1 MSFIAKGIVGIF
13 RYLTSEPISNF
24 DPLITVKIT
33 LAPIGTISLT
43 ISTSQALHDLKRLAI
58 EKFRE
63 NDKFQCYSTD
73 SEVNENMMKRFK
85 LIRSCNQRLLTS
97 DSLWKTLAELQI
109 EDGEEFVMLSGRANK
124 PIADPACNF
133 TPYCRPIT
141 LDKIN
146 LVTAT
151 VVPLNN
157 NHSIAY
163 PIVDMLFQ
171 DDMRKIFVTL
181 AQESAYVIGLSSHAN
196 KLIEYYREK
205 IHNLIASETNAI
217 AVMTQLGFERKSVV
231 HAMDLAAGNYRKA
244 LDWLIENESQAET
257 ESAAGSR
264 RTSVV
269 KSSRRNSILSSKFKA
284 PDNVPERVDA
294 LLEIVH
300 FYADTDEVVFP
311 DVLLSMLEMG
321 YNVETARAALKVT
334 RNCTA
339 SAVAFIAGERS
350 PSIFEIRQGV
360 SPSSEIRKSMLESAE
375 ILAALGN
382 PQMFEF
388 FINILHNPSQARQWD
403 RISDIGR
410 LMTHIITTYHNVKHS
425 MAINQFNQNSQLCIS
440 AITAPNTL

>member
-1 MSFIAKGIVGIF
+1 MSFIAKGIIGIF
-13 RYLTSEPISNF
+13 RYLTSEPIPNS

-33 LAPIGTISLT
+33 LAPIGTILLT
-43 ISTSQALHDLKRLAI
+43 ISTSQTLHDLKRLAI

-73 SEVNENMMKRFK
+73 SEFSENMMKRFK
-85 LIRSCNQRLLTS
+85 LIRSCNQRILTS
-97 DSLWKTLAELQI
+97 ASSWKTLVELQI
-109 EDGEEFVMLSGRANK
+109 GDGEEFVMMSGRANK
-124 PIADPACNF
+124 PIVDPACNF
-133 TPYCRPIT
+133 TPHCRIT
-141 LDKIN
+141 LDQIN
-146 LVTAT
+146 QATAK
-151 VVPLNN
+151 VEPLNSD
-157 NHSIAY
+157 HTIAY

-181 AQESAYVIGLSSHAN
+181 AQESAYVIGLSCHAN

-217 AVMTQLGFERKSVV
+217 AVMTQLGFEHKSVV
-231 HAMDLAAGNYRKA
+231 HAMDVAAGNYRKA
-244 LDWLIENESQAET
+244 LDWLIENESQAEP
-257 ESAAGSR
+257 ESVAGSR

-388 FINILHNPSQARQWD
+388 LVNILHNPSQARQWE
-403 RISDIGR
+403 RNSDIGR

>member
-1 MSFIAKGIVGIF
+1 MSFIAKGILGIF
-13 RYLTSEPISNF
+13 RYLTSEPIPNS

-43 ISTSQALHDLKRLAI
+43 ISTSQTLHDLKRLAI

-63 NDKFQCYSTD
+63 NDKFQCYSID
-73 SEVNENMMKRFK
+73 SEFSENMMKRFK
-85 LIRSCNQRLLTS
+85 LIRSCNQRILTS
-97 DSLWKTLAELQI
+97 ASSWKTLVELQI
-109 EDGEEFVMLSGRANK
+109 EDGEEFVMMSGRANK
-124 PIADPACNF
+124 PIVDPACNF
-133 TPYCRPIT
+133 TPNCRIT
-141 LDKIN
+141 LDQIN
-146 LVTAT
+146 QAT
-151 VVPLNN
+151 VKVEPLNSD
-157 NHSIAY
+157 HTIAY

-181 AQESAYVIGLSSHAN
+181 AQESAYVIGLSCHAN

-217 AVMTQLGFERKSVV
+217 AVMTQLGFEHKSVV
-231 HAMDLAAGNYRKA
+231 HAMDVAAGNYRKA
-244 LDWLIENESQAET
+244 LDWLIENESQAEP
-257 ESAAGSR
+257 ESVAGSR

-321 YNVETARAALKVT
+321 YSVETARAALKVT

-388 FINILHNPSQARQWD
+388 LVNILHNPSQARQWE
-403 RISDIGR
+403 RNSDIGR

-425 MAINQFNQNSQLCIS
+425 MAINQFNQNSQLCVS